1 MTPSLS
7 PTQLARQAFDRA
19 VDDLF
24 DARDA
29 GKISPADASVKFK
42 KLHAAYLERKEDLR
56 FRDFTRRTGID
67 RIIRENARPINT
79 LRPIPTTIN
88 EMTERVCADIC
99 ASISP
104 DRAA

>member
-1 MTPSLS
+1 MSSLS

-29 GKISPADASVKFK
+29 GKISPADASVKLK
-42 KLHAAYLERKEDLR
+42 KLYAAYLERKEDLR
-56 FRDFTRRTGID
+56 FREFARRTGID
-67 RIIRENARPINT
+67 RVIAENSSKIKASANLNT
-79 LRPIPTTIN
+79 V
-88 EMTERVCADIC
+88 TEKVCAAIC

>member
-29 GKISPADASVKFK
+29 GKISPADASVKFRQMYD
-42 KLHAAYLERKEDLR
+42 AYLEEKENLR
-56 FRDFTRRTGID
+56 LGAFLKRNGLDKIVA
-67 RIIRENARPINT
+67 ENASNIKASANLNT
-79 LRPIPTTIN
+79 V
-88 EMTERVCADIC
+88 TEKVCAAIC